1 MAGKRKFGELILKRE
16 IRRNMKK
23 IIEMALEWLSMSPLR
38 GYRTQAIWVIAVG
51 AFIAKG
57 HGLIDQATYDA
68 IQGVVVPTGLLT
80 AAYKKT

>member
-1 MAGKRKFGELILKRE
+1 MKDLIKTLLDWVSAGPLK
-16 IRRNMKK
+16 
-23 IIEMALEWLSMSPLR
+23 
-38 GYRTQAIWVIAVG
+38 GYRTQVIWLIAVG

-80 AAYKKT
+80 AAYKKV